1 MVSPQ
6 WSRTKAE
13 EWYKQQ
19 RWIVE
24 SNFTPSTAINQLEMW
39 QASTF
44 DTETIDK
51 ELGWAESI
59 GFNTMRAYLHSLAYE
74 QDPSGFK
81 TIEPVFGHCG

>member
-1 MVSPQ
+1 
-6 WSRTKAE
+6 
-13 EWYKQQ
+13 
-19 RWIVE
+19 
-24 SNFTPSTAINQLEMW
+24 MW

-59 GFNTMRAYLHSLAYE
+59 GFNTMRVYLHSLAYE

-81 TIEPVFGHCG
+81 ND